1 MPKIFAIGLGVALV
15 AVYLTGRRLVPVAG
29 REKSGDG
36 HALYYIDPMH
46 PSYRS
51 DKPGRAPDC
60 GMNLQPVYGG
70 DSAQQAAPPP
80 SKLIVLSP
88 EMERLAQFETETVET
103 VPFQQELQTA
113 GRVVPDES
121 LTYVVSAGVDGWVRR
136 VFSDRTGTKV
146 ERGEKLASFYSKDIA
161 GPQQAFLYAL
171 ESYER
176 LAKITDRGE
185 ALTLAGQQ
193 LRSARENLLFAG
205 MGEGQIEELSRTR
218 RERYELN
225 LTAPADGLIL
235 ERNVTAG
242 SRFMKGDSL
251 YRIASLADIWVL
263 ADINPGDAVSAAGVT
278 GGQVRLTGLPPI
290 DARVAP
296 VPLQYE
302 EQSRTGKLRLIV
314 RNTGGVL
321 APGMVVNVTLLS
333 APRPTVTVH
342 SDAVIDPGANSHVFV
357 AGSGG
362 RYEWREIV
370 TGAQQDDR
378 TEILSGVKP
387 GERVVTA
394 GAFLLDSESR
404 MKQPL
409 TTLDSE
415 RKSTAGDI
423 Q

>member
-1 MPKIFAIGLGVALV
+1 
-15 AVYLTGRRLVPVAG
+15 
-29 REKSGDG
+29 
-36 HALYYIDPMH
+36 
-46 PSYRS
+46 
-51 DKPGRAPDC
+51 
-60 GMNLQPVYGG
+60 
-70 DSAQQAAPPP
+70 
-80 SKLIVLSP
+80 
-88 EMERLAQFETETVET
+88 MERLAQFETETVET

-121 LTYVVSAGVDGWVRR
+121 LTYIVSAGVDGWVRR

-146 ERGEKLASFYSKDIA
+146 KRGEKLASFYSKDIA

-185 ALTLAGQQ
+185 PLTLAGQQ

-205 MGEGQIEELSRTR
+205 MDKGQIEELSRTR
-218 RERYELN
+218 RERYELD

-251 YRIASLADIWVL
+251 YRIASLAEVWVL
-263 ADINPGDAVSAAGVT
+263 ADINSADAVSAARVT
-278 GGQVRLTGLPPI
+278 EGHVRLTGLPPI

-314 RNTGGVL
+314 RNSNGVL

-333 APRPTVTVH
+333 ASRPTVTVH

-357 AGSGG
+357 ASSGG

-370 TGAQQDDR
+370 TGAQQGDR
-378 TEILSGVKP
+378 TELLSGVKP

-409 TTLDSE
+409 TRLDSE